1 MRRPMNRTLER
12 VMALCVVGLVAAG
25 ARAQTPEEPQ
35 PVVALR
41 LTPAGPAKP
50 ALKHALLYDQADLR
64 PGNAA
69 PLYFTATLLA
79 AQVRAVGAAAA
90 VAQGPGMGASAAGAT
105 ATESERLDR

>member
-1 MRRPMNRTLER
+1 MNRTLAR
-12 VMALCVVGLVAAG
+12 VMTLCVVGLAAAG
-25 ARAQTPEEPQ
+25 APAQTPEEPQ
-35 PVVALR
+35 PVVSLR
-41 LTPAGPAKP
+41 LTPAAPARP

-90 VAQGPGMGASAAGAT
+90 VAQGPGMGAPAAGAT
-105 ATESERLDR
+105 ATES